1 MDLSTELT
9 QAQVAAA
16 QERTGRIARRALS
29 ARIEAT
35 YRAEGTRFR
44 RLAAAVA
51 GPDMASDVVQDAF
64 ARALRTSASWRADG
78 PLEAWLWQLVL
89 NEARD
94 AERRRRR
101 RERLNGRLARAFE
114 RGTAAPAVVDDTLL
128 GPLRRLPVRQ
138 RDCIVLRYYGDL
150 SYEQLAA
157 VMGIEP
163 GTVGALLS
171 KAHKALR
178 AELEKGDHE

>member
-1 MDLSTELT
+1 MDVSTELT
-9 QAQVAAA
+9 QAQVASAHERAA
-16 QERTGRIARRALS
+16 RSERRALT

-35 YRAEGTRFR
+35 YRAEGIRFR

-51 GPDMASDVVQDAF
+51 GTDMASDVVQDAF

-101 RERLNGRLARAFE
+101 RERLTGRLVGAFE
-114 RGTAAPAVVDDTLL
+114 RSSGPPAVVDDTLL
-128 GPLRRLPVRQ
+128 GPLRRLPTRQ

-150 SYEQLAA
+150 
-157 VMGIEP
+157 
-163 GTVGALLS
+163 
-171 KAHKALR
+171 
-178 AELEKGDHE
+178 

>member
-29 ARIEAT
+29 TRIEAT

-64 ARALRTSASWRADG
+64 ARALRTGASWRADG

-101 RERLNGRLARAFE
+101 RERLTGRLVRAFE
-114 RGTAAPAVVDDTLL
+114 RGSAAPAAIDDTLF
-128 GPLRRLPVRQ
+128 GPLRRLPSRQ

-171 KAHKALR
+171 KAHKTLR
-178 AELEKGDHE
+178 VELEKGDDE